1 MSQIT
6 PSSPC
11 LFDLS
16 AIADLL
22 SGFSLAGST
31 PETIGIAIVAILMLA
46 ITIAIVRFGARRSKR
61 SALPPGSSEPSGIAL
76 GGYNTPRGEDNGYKP
91 NYGEEQSQPIQ
102 GRGFV

>member
-16 AIADLL
+16 VIADLS

-31 PETIGIAIVAILMLA
+31 PGTIGIAIVALVILA
-46 ITIAIVRFGARRSKR
+46 ITIAIVYFGARRSKR
-61 SALPPGSSEPSGIAL
+61 SALPRGSSEPSSIVL
-76 GGYNTPRGEDNGYKP
+76 SGYNTPRGEENGYRP
-91 NYGEEQSQPIQ
+91 GYGEGQPVH